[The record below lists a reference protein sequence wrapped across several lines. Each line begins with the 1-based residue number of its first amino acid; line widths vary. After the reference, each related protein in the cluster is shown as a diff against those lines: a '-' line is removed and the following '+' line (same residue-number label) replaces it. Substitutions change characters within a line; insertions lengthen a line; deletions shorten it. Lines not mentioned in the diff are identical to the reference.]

1 MVYRQVDFNNIDNN
15 TRAKLIRRVKHKY
28 TLHLT
33 SKIDN
38 KEITYEEEMYEDD
51 NIYLPADM
59 VRHFCTYKFYD
70 SAEKTNEIKVFSTVT
85 DIYADYEVRDGIFMA
100 DGETPETAPQKVFFL
115 DYGTSISNTYNTLN
129 GHSTITSKTEL
140 NAR

>member
-1 MVYRQVDFNNIDNN
+1 MKEQKILAERIRTLCKEKNISYYDWNVSSGDAAGGTVTKEMVYRQVDFNNIDNN

-85 DIYADYEVRDGIFMA
+85 DIYAD
-100 DGETPETAPQKVFFL
+100 
-115 DYGTSISNTYNTLN
+115 
-129 GHSTITSKTEL
+129 
-140 NAR
+140 

>member
-85 DIYADYEVRDGIFMA
+85 DIYAD
-100 DGETPETAPQKVFFL
+100 
-115 DYGTSISNTYNTLN
+115 
-129 GHSTITSKTEL
+129 
-140 NAR
+140 